1 MTGKGHRHD
10 RTRTRHDEDK
20 DRTKTEEGQGKDR
33 TRTREDRDRTGT
45 GQGQEKDGIRTVER
59 PAMTFHNK
67 HITLRAFTIQTGL
80 IINRNVLKHVAG
92 RHANTLCF
100 SLLHPQESRRRT
112 KTEQEQRQG
121 QEQERTRTGHGQ
133 DMTGQGRDKDK
144 NKISAGARQDN
155 NMPRT
160 RQWSVKIYTTSFQI
174 SLQAQKLHRFSELDI
189 GSA

>member
-1 MTGKGHRHD
+1 M
-10 RTRTRHDEDK
+10 RTRTGQRQRKDK
-20 DRTKTEEGQGKDR
+20 ARTGQGLDK
-33 TRTREDRDRTGT
+33 DRTGT
-45 GQGQEKDGIRTVER
+45 GQGQDRDGIRTVER
-59 PAMTFHNK
+59 PVMTFHNK
-67 HITLRAFTIQTGL
+67 HKTIRTFTVHPAFV
-80 IINRNVLKHVAG
+80 INRNVLKYVAG

-100 SLLHPQESRRRT
+100 SLLHPQESRQGTR
-112 KTEQEQRQG
+112 TEQEQRQG

-160 RQWSVKIYTTSFQI
+160 RQWSVKIYTTSFQT